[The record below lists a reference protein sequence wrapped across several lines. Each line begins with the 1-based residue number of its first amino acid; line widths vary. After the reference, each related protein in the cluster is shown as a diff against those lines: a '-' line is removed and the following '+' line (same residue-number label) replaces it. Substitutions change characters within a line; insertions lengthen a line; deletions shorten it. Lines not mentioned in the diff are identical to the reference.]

1 MSALG
6 LGLIAADNYFKEGDA
21 RVQRQ
26 RDQARFDWE
35 SKRAESEM
43 SVLPDKT
50 EAERSGHQLRGKQ
63 NNANIGLVD
72 AQASNTKKKLELE
85 GAGLDA
91 AKDRQ
96 PLEAETA
103 RNNAE
108 IAKTLSEFGV
118 EDLPRV
124 ITEKR
129 VQGIFSDVDAGT
141 AAIAKLSDLIQ
152 QGDGNQVIRFMNSM
166 NNANPSGKRRA
177 DVVAVTIE
185 KDPKTQENVFVA
197 KDANGQDV
205 MRMSA
210 AQMQRVRDS
219 IGKTEFKTVNAG
231 DSLVQIKGGQATPVY
246 TAPESARSAAAKQ
259 GPLERD
265 VGYLVNQHGMTKDQ
279 ALAHL
284 NSAKTMTREQFIL
297 KSVQDS
303 IAMGKKP
310 TSEEVANFG
319 ALYDSARQA
328 PTAQPGRQPAA
339 PASNS
344 PAPANLD
351 PQIKSL
357 LGIP

>member
-21 RVQRQ
+21 RVQRGRESQ
-26 RDQARFDWE
+26 RFDWE
-35 SKRAESEM
+35 KQRAESEM
-43 SVLPDKT
+43 STLPEKT
-50 EAERSGHQLRGKQ
+50 EADRSGYQLRGKQ

-72 AQASNTKKKLELE
+72 AQTENAKKKLQLE
-85 GAGLDA
+85 GTGLDA
-91 AKDRQ
+91 AQERQ
-96 PLEAETA
+96 PLENATS

-129 VQGIFSDVDAGT
+129 VQGVFSDVDAGT

-152 QGDGNQVIRFMNSM
+152 QGDSAQVIRFMNAM
-166 NNANPSGKRRA
+166 NGAHPAGQRRA
-177 DVVAVTIE
+177 DVTTVGIE
-185 KDPKTQENVFVA
+185 QDPATKENVFVA
-197 KDANGQDV
+197 RDAQGKDV

-210 AQMQRVRDS
+210 TQMRRVRDS
-219 IGKTEFKTVNAG
+219 VGKTEFKTVNAG
-231 DSLVQIKGGQATPVY
+231 DSLVQIKGGVATPVY
-246 TAPESARSAAAKQ
+246 TAPESAKSTAAKQ

-265 VGYLVNQHGMTKDQ
+265 VSYLVTQHGMTKDQ

-319 ALYDSARQA
+319 TLYDSARQA
-328 PTAQPGRQPAA
+328 PSTSRAA
-339 PASNS
+339 PATAPTSNS

>member
-6 LGLIAADNYFKEGDA
+6 LGLIAADQYFKAGDA
-21 RVQRQ
+21 RVQREREGQ
-26 RDQARFDWE
+26 RFDWE
-35 SKRAESEM
+35 RQRAESEL
-43 SVLPDKT
+43 STLPDKT
-50 EAERSGHQLRGKQ
+50 EADRSGYQLRNKQ
-63 NNANIGLVD
+63 NTANIGLSD
-72 AQASNTKKKLELE
+72 AQTDNAKKKLELE

-118 EDLPRV
+118 EDLPRI

-152 QGDGNQVIRFMNSM
+152 QGDGAQVIRFMNSM
-166 NNANPSGKRRA
+166 NSANPSGKRRA
-177 DVVAVTIE
+177 DVAAVTIE

-231 DSLVQIKGGQATPVY
+231 DSLVRIKGGQATPVY

-265 VGYLVNQHGMTKDQ
+265 VNYLVTQHGMTKDQ

-284 NSAKTMTREQFIL
+284 NSAKTMTREQFVLNAL
-297 KSVQDS
+297 KEKAASS
-303 IAMGKKP
+303 YGYKP
-310 TSEEVANFG
+310 TQKDADDFG
-319 ALYDSARQA
+319 AVYDSVRGHAKPGAGTPQA
-328 PTAQPGRQPAA
+328 PAA
-339 PASNS
+339 GGATGNWKEWV
-344 PAPANLD
+344 
-351 PQIKSL
+351 Q
-357 LGIP
+357 

>member
-6 LGLIAADNYFKEGDA
+6 LGLIAADQYFKEGDA
-21 RVQRQ
+21 RVQRGREGQ
-26 RDQARFDWE
+26 RFDWE
-35 SKRAESEM
+35 KQRAESEM
-43 SVLPDKT
+43 STLPDKT
-50 EAERSGHQLRGKQ
+50 EADRSGYQLRGKQ

-72 AQASNTKKKLELE
+72 SQAENTKKRLQLEST
-85 GAGLDA
+85 GLDA
-91 AKDRQ
+91 AQDRQ
-96 PLEAETA
+96 PLENAA
-103 RNNAE
+103 SRNNAE

-129 VQGIFSDVDAGT
+129 VQGVFSDVDAGT

-152 QGDGNQVIRFMNSM
+152 QGDGAQVIRFMNAM
-166 NNANPSGKRRA
+166 NSAHPAGQRRA
-177 DVVAVTIE
+177 DVAGVGIE
-185 KDPKTQENVFVA
+185 QDPTTKENVFVA
-197 KDANGQDV
+197 RDAQGKDV

-210 AQMQRVRDS
+210 AQMRRVRDS
-219 IGKTEFKTVNAG
+219 VGKTEFKTVNAG
-231 DSLVQIKGGQATPVY
+231 DSLVQIKGGVATPVY
-246 TAPESARSAAAKQ
+246 TAPESAKSAAAKQ

-265 VGYLVNQHGMTKDQ
+265 VGYLVNQHGMSKDQ

-310 TSEEVANFG
+310 TSEEVTNFG
-319 ALYDSARQA
+319 TLYDSARQA
-328 PTAQPGRQPAA
+328 PAASRNAPA

-344 PAPANLD
+344 QAPANLD